1 MLALSKTSIFATM
14 NKTLIVI
21 FLLIGIISCN
31 ENSSNPKDTATS
43 GEIAIAVDVSYQP
56 IIASAVQVFE
66 ATYPKAKIK
75 TYYVSETEAMDLLVK
90 DSVRVAIV
98 SRLYNEE
105 ETKYFENIKIK
116 PRATQIAVDAIA
128 FIVHKENPDTAI
140 PIDIIK
146 KILSGIIN
154 SWKEIGKNKSR
165 KDSITL
171 IFDHQGSSIV
181 AYVLDSI
188 NKGEPLPKKAF
199 SANSNDKVI
208 DYVSQNKNA
217 LGLIPL
223 AWIADLED
231 STANKFLS
239 KIEVVHI
246 IGKDKEYRRPYMYY
260 LQNGEYPFIRNVY
273 ALSREARTGLGTG
286 FVSFLAGKEG
296 QRLIYK
302 ADLLPVHKPI
312 RLVEL
317 KTGNLQ

>member
-1 MLALSKTSIFATM
+1 MIKKLS
-14 NKTLIVI
+14 V
-21 FLLIGIISCN
+21 LLIFVFILISCN
-31 ENSSNPKDTATS
+31 NSSQSNETATS
-43 GEIAIAVDVSYQP
+43 GKISIAIDVSYQP
-56 IIASAVQVFE
+56 VLESAIQVFE
-66 ATYPKAKIK
+66 TSYPKAKIK
-75 TYYVSETEAMDLLVK
+75 AYYVSEYEAMDLLVK

-98 SRLYNEE
+98 PRLYNEE

-140 PIDIIK
+140 SYETMK
-146 KILSGIIN
+146 QILSGKV
-154 SWKEIGKNKSR
+154 STWKDIGKNKNR

-171 IFDHQGSSIV
+171 VFDNPGSSIV
-181 AYVLDSI
+181 GYVLDSI
-188 NKGEPLPKKAF
+188 NKNEPLPKNSF
-199 SANSNDKVI
+199 SASTNEKVI
-208 DYVSQNKNA
+208 DYVSQNKSA
-217 LGLIPL
+217 MGLIPL
-223 AWIADLED
+223 AWIADMED

-246 IGKDKEYRRPYMYY
+246 IGEDKEYRRPYLFY

-273 ALSREARTGLGTG
+273 ALSREAKMGLGTG